1 MLFLLKRFTL
11 KVILPAKS
19 SILIAI
25 ELYKRY
31 TPHLISTS
39 NQSKLSFSLQEFPN
53 LISFISIW
61 AQTLQGLFSML
72 TLCHRDQTST
82 VMQKKLCEILHYAV
96 RYVFEFAL
104 QSLKDMG
111 KGRILDNFFCSL
123 IHKLLEVDKI
133 VNLSAL
139 IWTQTN
145 YLSHAIIVYKK
156 CLNTQIGNFALISST
171 WSFTGRGMDSST
183 WNIMMPKITYLPS
196 LQP

>member
-72 TLCHRDQTST
+72 TLMSSWSKFHSNA
-82 VMQKKLCEILHYAV
+82 KKLCEILHYAV
-96 RYVFEFAL
+96 RHVFEIAL
-104 QSLKDMG
+104 QALKDMR

-156 CLNTQIGNFALISST
+156 CLNTQIGNFALLSST
-171 WSFTGRGMDSST
+171 WSFTGRGMVSST

>member
-31 TPHLISTS
+31 TPHFISTS
-39 NQSKLSFSLQEFPN
+39 NQSMLSFSLQEFPN

-61 AQTLQGLFSML
+61 AQTLQGVFSML

-82 VMQKKLCEILHYAV
+82 VMQKLCEILYYAV

-104 QSLKDMG
+104 QALKDMR

-139 IWTQTN
+139 I
-145 YLSHAIIVYKK
+145 
-156 CLNTQIGNFALISST
+156 
-171 WSFTGRGMDSST
+171 
-183 WNIMMPKITYLPS
+183 
-196 LQP
+196 

>member
-1 MLFLLKRFTL
+1 MLW
-11 KVILPAKS
+11 
-19 SILIAI
+19 
-25 ELYKRY
+25 
-31 TPHLISTS
+31 
-39 NQSKLSFSLQEFPN
+39 NSKLWLSPIDDSFNPSKSQKEQDLC
-53 LISFISIW
+53 LIYFF
-61 AQTLQGLFSML
+61 TN
-72 TLCHRDQTST
+72 CR
-82 VMQKKLCEILHYAV
+82 
-96 RYVFEFAL
+96 
-104 QSLKDMG
+104 SLKIAGRRWTWASMSEYLLVCYHMR

-171 WSFTGRGMDSST
+171 WSFTGRVIDSST
-183 WNIMMPKITYLPS
+183 RNIMMPKITYLPS